1 MIKHRLKGLLRDAW
15 SLGLYHTGLW
25 RLADR
30 IAPRRLLVLAG
41 HCVEDP
47 EVNADLPA
55 DMKISRRRLV
65 KLLRALTS
73 RFQAVT
79 VEEGWAALQSG
90 TGSSMVALS
99 MDDGYR
105 DNLTVLPGVLKETG
119 ARATVYLESRA
130 LLERQPNWSHA
141 FFWLLSA
148 GGLRPVEV
156 ARSYMAR
163 ADDGEACVRL
173 EQLLLAE
180 SASGYEVK
188 RVLKYHAVPAER
200 DRVLAELL
208 AERGGDASAIC
219 DRIHLTLAEAEDAA
233 RQGIELG
240 GHTRTHEVLS
250 TLDAGGQA
258 SEIGGGR
265 RELAEALSAGAPTTF
280 AYPFGRRWDFD
291 EASVAEVQRAGY
303 QVAVTT
309 HAGVVTAT
317 SPPYRLPRLMI
328 DEGTPIHLAVV
339 QAAGGFLLLER
350 LGLNLL
356 E

>member
-30 IAPRRLLVLAG
+30 LAPRRLLVLAG

-47 EVNADLPA
+47 LVNGDLPA
-55 DMKISRRRLV
+55 DMRISRGRLV
-65 KLLRALTS
+65 ELLGALTS

-79 VEEGWAALQSG
+79 VAEGWAALASG
-90 TGSSMVALS
+90 PGRSMVALS

-105 DNLTVLPGVLKETG
+105 DNLTVLPSVLEETG

-130 LLERQPNWSHA
+130 LLERVPNWSHA
-141 FFWLLSA
+141 YFWLLSA
-148 GGLRPVEV
+148 GGLRAVEV
-156 ARSYMAR
+156 ARAYMAR
-163 ADDGEACVRL
+163 ADDELACVRL

-188 RVLKYHAVPAER
+188 RVLKYHATPAER

-208 AERGGDASAIC
+208 AEHGGEATALC
-219 DRIHLTLAEAEDAA
+219 DRIHLTLAEAEEAA
-233 RQGIELG
+233 RGGIELG

-250 TLDAGGQA
+250 TLAAPAQA
-258 SEIGGGR
+258 DEIGGGR
-265 RELAEALSAGAPTTF
+265 RELAEALATGAPTTF
-280 AYPFGRRWDFD
+280 AYPFGRRWDYD
-291 EASVAEVQRAGY
+291 ATSVAEVERAGY
-303 QVAVTT
+303 RLAVTT
-309 HAGVVTAT
+309 HAGVVTAG
-317 SPPYRLPRLMI
+317 SPPFQLPRLMI
-328 DEGTPIHLAVV
+328 EESTPIHLAVV